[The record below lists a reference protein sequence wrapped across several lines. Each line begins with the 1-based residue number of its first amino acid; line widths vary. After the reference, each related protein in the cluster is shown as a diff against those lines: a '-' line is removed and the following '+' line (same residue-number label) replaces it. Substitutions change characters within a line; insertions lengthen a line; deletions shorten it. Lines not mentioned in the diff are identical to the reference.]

1 MVFNEVVFAAR
12 SSLKSHWFEMLLVEK
27 LVNTNSF
34 GKPVVV
40 RLALKEAFAD
50 LVTITVLVA
59 MLEPLALETIRL
71 II

>member
-1 MVFNEVVFAAR
+1 
-12 SSLKSHWFEMLLVEK
+12 MLLVEK
-27 LVNTNSF
+27 LVNTNSL
-34 GKPVVV
+34 GKPVAV

-50 LVTITVLVA
+50 LVTITLLIA